1 MSEPNEHSKK
11 PLHLPITVIAIAV
24 IIVLIVNLFIM
35 TKVNS
40 SQTEELGSMRI
51 ELIAA
56 DLQNRLEV
64 CTDSLSSVGNRMSD
78 LMKSDYYEQDLRD
91 FLSEEKKKEIAST
104 GRTCLNIFCVT
115 PDGKVLISDM
125 EAPADYVLQDR
136 DWYKAL
142 MSAPTDEAY
151 ISSVYKDAFTDGM
164 CFTVAASFDD
174 GKFLL
179 GMDYNMNDIQ
189 SYINKM
195 GGEDYGDAMIVN
207 SDGTIAGY
215 TDESVVGEKISD
227 QFADYRDA
235 FLLISSNSGS
245 AVTESSDGGIIFG
258 SRTENN

>member
-1 MSEPNEHSKK
+1 
-11 PLHLPITVIAIAV
+11 
-24 IIVLIVNLFIM
+24 M
-35 TKVNS
+35 TKVNRD
-40 SQTEELGSMRI
+40 QIEDLGRMRL

-56 DLQNRLEV
+56 DLQKRLDV
-64 CTDSLSSVGNRMSD
+64 CTDSLNKVGERLSD
-78 LMKSDYYEQDLRD
+78 TIEDGYTEQELRD

-104 GRTCLNIFCVT
+104 GRTCLNVFCVT
-115 PDGKVLISDM
+115 PDGEVLISDM
-125 EAPADYVLQDR
+125 ATPADYVLQDR

-142 MSAPTDEAY
+142 MSAPRDEEY
-151 ISSVYKDAFTDGM
+151 ISSVYEDAFTDGM

-215 TDESVVGEKISD
+215 TDESVVGDKISD
-227 QFADYRDA
+227 DFADYRDA
-235 FLLISSNSGS
+235 FCLFPPIRILP
-245 AVTESSDGGIIFG
+245 
-258 SRTENN
+258 